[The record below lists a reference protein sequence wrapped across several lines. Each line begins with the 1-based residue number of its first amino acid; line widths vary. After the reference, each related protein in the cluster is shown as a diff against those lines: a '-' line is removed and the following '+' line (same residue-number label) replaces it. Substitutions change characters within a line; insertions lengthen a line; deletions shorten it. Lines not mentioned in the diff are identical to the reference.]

1 MNQYMNKI
9 LVILCFTIN
18 CFDPLIRDDKEFET
32 LVKQFM
38 AEDDEWMNDIPE
50 DFMPDT
56 GKSFS
61 EALTLAS
68 TNPQYDKRL
77 FMELP

>member
-18 CFDPLIRDDKEFET
+18 CFDPLIRDDNEFET
-32 LVKQFM
+32 LVKKFM

-61 EALTLAS
+61 EALILAS
-68 TNPQYDKRL
+68 PNPQYDKRL
-77 FMELP
+77 FLELP